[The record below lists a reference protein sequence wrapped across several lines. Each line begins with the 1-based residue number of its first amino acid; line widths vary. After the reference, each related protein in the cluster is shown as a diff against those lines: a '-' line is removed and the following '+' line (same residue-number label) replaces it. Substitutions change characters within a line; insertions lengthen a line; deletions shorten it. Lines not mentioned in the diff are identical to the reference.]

1 MIHLADSAA
10 EGHSQWEHS
19 VQLPL
24 DFVDSE
30 SVRPLGHQE
39 PAALVAD
46 NFVAPSAAALV
57 VGIVAWAAAAV
68 AVAAA
73 VVVVA

>member
-1 MIHLADSAA
+1 MVHLADSAA
-10 EGHSQWEHS
+10 EGHSQWGHS

-39 PAALVAD
+39 LAAVVAG
-46 NFVAPSAAALV
+46 NFVAQPV
-57 VGIVAWAAAAV
+57 AAV
-68 AVAAA
+68 AV
-73 VVVVA
+73 VA